1 MSAGVRS
8 FDMLRVA
15 HGRAATDRDRVAV
28 ELALEVRLNSEP
40 FSVIMRT
47 PGDDHHLALGFLLSE
62 SIVRSSADIER
73 VDVDDVENVVN
84 VWLTRERDA
93 VVAAAL
99 GQRRQVAMNSSCGM
113 CGRRTLE
120 SLAIDA
126 APFAVDWQVA
136 AAMVSTLPEPL
147 RAEQSAFAATGGI
160 HAAGLFD
167 RDGRLEA
174 IAEDVGR
181 HNAVDKLLGR
191 ALVEGRVPLDA
202 SVLFVSG
209 RTSFEIVQKAYLGG
223 IRVVAA
229 VSAPS
234 SLAIDLARAAG
245 MTLLGFVRDERCNVY
260 ATDGRIQFN

>member
-1 MSAGVRS
+1 MSAAIRL
-8 FDMLRVA
+8 FDMLRVDD
-15 HGRAATDRDRVAV
+15 GRAGADRDRVAV
-28 ELALEVRLNSEP
+28 ELPLEVRLNSEP

-47 PGDDHHLALGFLLSE
+47 PGDDRHLALGFLLSE
-62 SIVRSSADIER
+62 SVVRSAADIER

-84 VWLTRERDA
+84 VWLTPERDA
-93 VVAAAL
+93 AVTAAL
-99 GQRRQVAMNSSCGM
+99 DQRRQVAMNSSCGM

-120 SLAIDA
+120 SLDVNA
-126 APFAVDWQVA
+126 APFPAAWQITPDV
-136 AAMVSTLPEPL
+136 VRTLPDTL
-147 RAEQSAFAATGGI
+147 RAAQSAFAATGGI

-174 IAEDVGR
+174 VAEDVGR

-191 ALVEGRVPLDA
+191 ALVEGRVPLDG

-245 MTLLGFVRDERCNVY
+245 MTLLGFVRDARFNVY
-260 ATDGRIQFN
+260 AGEERLMI